1 MARRSRM
8 SMLKRQRE
16 IQKAEKAARKRAK
29 RHGTR
34 EGGLVEPRPTM
45 TMADFEA
52 LPAEPENDGD
62 EASEAETEETDPA

>member
-1 MARRSRM
+1 M

-34 EGGLVEPRPTM
+34 EGGLVEPRPTLS
-45 TMADFEA
+45 MADLSG
-52 LPAEPENDGD
+52 LPAEPEQDGG
-62 EASEAETEETDPA
+62 EASETEAEAEEEETEPG